1 MRSRLLWLMIV
12 LMLVISAVPAAAQEE
27 HEHDL
32 HVVVTYSIL
41 GDFVRNV
48 VGDDDHIEVT
58 VLVGADGDAHTYEP
72 TPSDAEAL
80 LEADVQ
86 FENGLMFESWLN
98 DLYQASGSEALRVVA
113 ALGIVP
119 LEFEGE
125 HGHEHEGE
133 AEHSEEEAHDHE
145 HGEFDP
151 HIWHDPN
158 NAIIMVENVRDALMT
173 LDPDHAAM
181 FQANAAAY
189 IAELETLD
197 AFIREQV
204 ATIPEAQRILF
215 TNHDTFGYFA
225 SQYGF
230 IVDSALGS
238 LSTEVAD
245 PSAGE
250 VAELITEIQESGV
263 PAIFAENIAGTDL
276 MQQIADNAGVI
287 LAPTLYTDALGAEGT
302 PGATYLEMVRYNVTT
317 IVEALTGSM

>member
-1 MRSRLLWLMIV
+1 MRTRLFWLMIV
-12 LMLVISAVPAAAQEE
+12 LMLAISATPAIAQEEE

-48 VGDDDHIEVT
+48 VGDDDHIEIT
-58 VLVGADGDAHTYEP
+58 VLVGPDGDAHTYEP
-72 TPSDAEAL
+72 TPSDAEAM
-80 LEADVQ
+80 LEADVI
-86 FENGLMFESWLN
+86 FENGLLFETWLD
-98 DLYQASGSEALRVVA
+98 DLYEASGSEALRVVA

-133 AEHSEEEAHDHE
+133 AEHSEDEEHDHE

-173 LDPDHAAM
+173 LDPDHAPL
-181 FQANAAAY
+181 FQTNAAAY
-189 IAELETLD
+189 IAELQALD
-197 AFIREQV
+197 TFIREQV
-204 ATIPEAQRILF
+204 ANIPEAQRILF
-215 TNHDTFGYFA
+215 TSHDTFGYFA
-225 SQYGF
+225 QQYGF
-230 IVDSALGS
+230 GVDSALGA
-238 LSTEVAD
+238 LTTEVAD

-250 VAELITEIQESGV
+250 LAELITEIQESGV
-263 PAIFAENIAGTDL
+263 PSIFAENIANPDL
-276 MQQIADNAGVI
+276 MQQIADNAGVM

-317 IVEALTGSM
+317 IVEALSS

>member
-1 MRSRLLWLMIV
+1 MRSRLFWLIVV
-12 LMLVISAVPAAAQEE
+12 LMLAISAAPAAAQEEE

-48 VGDDDHIEVT
+48 VGDDDHIEIT
-58 VLVGADGDAHTYEP
+58 VLVGPDGDAHTYEP
-72 TPSDAEAL
+72 TPSDAEAM
-80 LEADVQ
+80 LEADVI
-86 FENGLMFESWLN
+86 FENGLMFETWLD
-98 DLYQASGSEALRVVA
+98 DLYEASGSEALRVVTV
-113 ALGIVP
+113 LGIVP

-125 HGHEHEGE
+125 HGEEE
-133 AEHSEEEAHDHE
+133 EHSEEDSHK

-151 HIWHDPN
+151 HVWHDPN
-158 NAIIMVENVRDALMT
+158 NAIIMVENIRDALMT

-181 FQANAAAY
+181 FEANAAAY
-189 IAELETLD
+189 IAELQVLD

-215 TNHDTFGYFA
+215 TSHDTFGYFGQ
-225 SQYGF
+225 QYGF
-230 IVDSALGS
+230 VVDSALGA
-238 LSTEVAD
+238 LTTEVAD

-250 VAELITEIQESGV
+250 LAELITEIQESGV
-263 PAIFAENIAGTDL
+263 PAIFAENIANPDL
-276 MQQIADNAGVI
+276 MQQIADNAGVT

-317 IVEALTGSM
+317 IVEALQ